1 MMLLKSLAPDK
12 YRGGER
18 MGWKRFND
26 RLAVILAAV
35 IIPGLWIANT
45 WLQMTGEI
53 IGASIVAWTL
63 VVQYYFRKKEG

>member
-1 MMLLKSLAPDK
+1 
-12 YRGGER
+12 

-35 IIPGLWIANT
+35 IIPGLWVANT

-53 IGASIVAWTL
+53 IGVPTSIAIL
-63 VVQYYFRKKEG
+63 SLLF

>member
-1 MMLLKSLAPDK
+1 
-12 YRGGER
+12 

-26 RLAVILAAV
+26 RLAIILAAV
-35 IIPGLWIANT
+35 IIPGLWVANT

>member
-1 MMLLKSLAPDK
+1 MLLKSLAPDK
-12 YRGGER
+12 YRRGER